1 MLFTKK
7 IKILSLVLIAVG
19 IVVLAVSCKKKAQK
33 VQDNGVP
40 YTPINIV
47 IYVND
52 PLNFKLQTPGGWMYF
67 NGGASGLVVYRKTAA
82 DFVVLDRTST
92 YDPDNFDA
100 RVKVQSDAFTCKD
113 TISGSKW
120 QIVDGAVMSGPATLP
135 LRLYANTFESGTGTL
150 RITN

>member
-1 MLFTKK
+1 MFLAKK
-7 IKILSLVLIAVG
+7 IKIILAVS
-19 IVVLAVSCKKKAQK
+19 ICVLAVACKKKAQK

-47 IYVND
+47 IYPGD
-52 PLNFKLQTPGGWMYF
+52 PLNFKIQTPGGWMYF
-67 NGGASGLVVYRKTAA
+67 NGGVSGLIVYRKTAGE
-82 DFVVLDRTST
+82 FVVLDRTST
-92 YDPDNFDA
+92 YLPDDVGA

-120 QIVDGAVMSGPATLP
+120 QIFDGAVMTGPATSP
-135 LRLYANTFESGTGTL
+135 LRLYNNTYDGNAL

>member
-1 MLFTKK
+1 MLFIKK
-7 IKILSLVLIAVG
+7 IKIILLVLIC
-19 IVVLAVSCKKKAQK
+19 VLAVACKKKAQR

-47 IYVND
+47 IYPND
-52 PLNFKLQTPGGWMYF
+52 PLNFKIQTPGGWMYF
-67 NGGASGLVVYRKTAA
+67 SGGAGGLIVYRKTTSE
-82 DFVVLDRTST
+82 FVVLDRTST
-92 YDPDNFDA
+92 YLPDDYGA

-120 QIVDGAVMSGPATLP
+120 QIVDGVVMEGPATLP
-135 LRLYANTFESGTGTL
+135 LRLYNNTYDGNAL